1 MLTNGDLIRIPQ
13 GTVIMDASI
22 SDPVPIQVAV
32 QPRMGII
39 IDNKIKDDDLVK
51 VLLDDEVYYIDK
63 RVIQLVGENDVRKT
77 F

>member
-22 SDPVPIQVAV
+22 SEPLPLQVAV
-32 QPRMGII
+32 QPRMGIV
-39 IDNKIKDDDLVK
+39 IDNKVKNDDLIK

-63 RVIQLVGENDVRKT
+63 RVAQLVGDNNVRKT

>member
-13 GTVIMDASI
+13 GTVIMEATNDSV
-22 SDPVPIQVAV
+22 PVQVAV

-39 IDNKIKDDDLVK
+39 IDNTVKDDDLVK
-51 VLLDDEVYYIDK
+51 VLLDDEIYYIDK
-63 RVIQLVGENDVRKT
+63 RVIQIVGDKRVHKT

>member
-22 SDPVPIQVAV
+22 NEPLPIQVAV
-32 QPRMGII
+32 QPRMGIV
-39 IDNKIKDDDLVK
+39 IDNKVKNDDLIK

-63 RVIQLVGENDVRKT
+63 RVVQLVGDINVRKT